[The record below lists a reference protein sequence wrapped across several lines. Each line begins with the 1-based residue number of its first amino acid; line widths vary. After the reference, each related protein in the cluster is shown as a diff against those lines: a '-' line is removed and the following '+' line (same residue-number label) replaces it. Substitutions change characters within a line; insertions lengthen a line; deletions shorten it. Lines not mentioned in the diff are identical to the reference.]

1 MAVWLV
7 VSPGYFEAL
16 QIGLVSG
23 RMFDERD
30 NLELP
35 TTSALV
41 DRTWA
46 DNVYPG
52 ESPVGRQFYEG
63 GCRSAEC
70 RVVNVVGVVKNVR
83 YLGLDDSQRGAA
95 VGTVYVPQSQWLASS
110 SNLFVRANGDPLPLL
125 DAIRDILHELDPE
138 IPLTDVATARD
149 LVDDALAAPRN
160 LAAVVAVFAGVA
172 LVLAMIGIY
181 GVMSYFVN
189 EHRKAIGIRLALG
202 GGPGEVLRYVL
213 GRGMKPVLAGTAAG
227 FAIAFGVTRFL
238 SRLLFVVSPTDP
250 TTLAMVALAM
260 LGAAAAA
267 CWLPARQAAR
277 LDPVQTLRN
286 D

>member
-1 MAVWLV
+1 M
-7 VSPGYFEAL
+7 
-16 QIGLVSG
+16 
-23 RMFDERD
+23 
-30 NLELP
+30 
-35 TTSALV
+35 
-41 DRTWA
+41 
-46 DNVYPG
+46 YPG
-52 ESPVGRQFYEG
+52 ESPVGRQLYEG

-70 RVVNVVGVVKNVR
+70 RIVNVIGVVESVR

-110 SNLFVRANGDPLPLL
+110 TNLFVRASGDPLPLI
-125 DAIRDILHELDPE
+125 DAIRGIVHELDPE
-138 IPLTDVATARD
+138 VPLTDVATARD

-172 LVLAMIGIY
+172 LALAMIGIY

-202 GGPGEVLRYVL
+202 GGPGEVVRYVL

-227 FAIAFGVTRFL
+227 FAIAFGVTRFM
-238 SRLLFVVSPTDP
+238 SRLLFVVSPNDP
-250 TTLAMVALAM
+250 TTLAVVALAM

-277 LDPVQTLRN
+277 VDPVQTLRN